1 VSWNRNHGK
10 WMARPF
16 REIMLPRWR
25 LVQDDPP
32 SFADISDDD
41 PPMLPIYLFDN
52 ECTPGE
58 L

>member
-1 VSWNRNHGK
+1 VDGSPVSGNHAPE
-10 WMARPF
+10 MEARARRPA
-16 REIMLPRWR
+16 
-25 LVQDDPP
+25 

-41 PPMLPIYLFDN
+41 PPSLPIMLFDN